1 MKNEYK
7 TMIYPFDVESV
18 PLIRHSRFIDNHNIV
33 NIISPNGWGLCG
45 KDAGCADNGQDVGIT
60 VDSDF
65 DKALENCDTVFFVDS
80 SMKMNL
86 DKFVYPKIIKAAQSS
101 KNIICTIKL
110 ENEMINKV
118 SNICNQNNTFFK
130 HFTDKSDSMIS
141 PKTEK
146 IYPIN
151 TPVVLVVGLCERT
164 NKFEIQLNLRESSE
178 DMGYKVSQIG
188 TRHYCELMG
197 FHSFPKFMY
206 SKSITESEKVILFNH
221 YIKNIEGKE
230 APDVIVIGIPG
241 GTMPISHEFTNKFG
255 ILAYEVSQ
263 AVMADAVVLSTLCS
277 SSSPE
282 ILKLLSQSCKY
293 KFGYDIDCYNISN
306 TYLDI
311 GASKYE
317 ESLQYD
323 AMDLEVI
330 NEKKTTCEGLDIPV
344 YNILDKNDAKSMTNF
359 LFDKLA
365 EYGEN
370 QII

>member
-18 PLIRHSRFIDNHNIV
+18 PLIRHSNLMNNYKIV

-45 KDAGCADNGQDVGIT
+45 KDAGDSDNGQPVGIII
-60 VDSDF
+60 DSDF
-65 DKALENCDTVFFVDS
+65 NKALENCDTVFFTNS

-110 ENEMINKV
+110 ENEMIDKI
-118 SNICNQNNTFFK
+118 SNICNKNNIFFK
-130 HFTDKSDSMIS
+130 YFTDESDSIIS

-151 TPVVLVVGLCERT
+151 TPIILVFGLCERT
-164 NKFEIQLNLRESSE
+164 NKFEIQLNLRENLE
-178 DMGYKVSQIG
+178 KMGYKVSQIG
-188 TRHYCELMG
+188 TRQYCELME
-197 FHSFPKFMY
+197 FHSFPKFMN

-221 YIKNIEGKE
+221 YIKNIENKE
-230 APDVIVIGIPG
+230 VPDVIVIGVPG
-241 GTMPISHEFTNKFG
+241 GIMPINHEFTNRFG

-263 AVMADAVVLSTLCS
+263 AVMPDVVVLSTLYS

-282 ILKLLSQSCKY
+282 ILKLLSKSCKY

-306 TYLDI
+306 TSLNI

-317 ESLQYD
+317 ESLQYNVMNLD
-323 AMDLEVI
+323 VI
-330 NEKKTTCEGLDIPV
+330 NEKKKMYQKLDRPA
-344 YNILDKNDAKSMTNF
+344 YNILDKNDAQNMTNF
-359 LFDKLA
+359 LVNKLA
-365 EYGEN
+365 EYEEGR
-370 QII
+370 II